1 VEGPEAGAAA
11 EAAVDVGVAATQ
23 ATAVGA
29 GAQVEIA
36 AEDGDEQARSTC
48 IPSRTISALKC
59 GGQYEFRS
67 KGRMCGIPE
76 APSANAMR
84 ETETHQVLHEA
95 SFGGQALSA

>member
-1 VEGPEAGAAA
+1 MEGPEAGAA

-48 IPSRTISALKC
+48 IPSRTIRLSCVEGSMSSVQRAECVAFLK
-59 GGQYEFRS
+59 R
-67 KGRMCGIPE
+67 
-76 APSANAMR
+76 
-84 ETETHQVLHEA
+84 
-95 SFGGQALSA
+95 QAQMP